1 MEVTRDDLIG
11 DIAGFPIEIVHLM
24 LEEQWLQDGG
34 RTDISILQHHLPGA
48 FLWSATRQ
56 EKQLRIPNF
65 WRRVIYERDFDLF
78 YQYYPSSKCL
88 NYLFWD

>member
-1 MEVTRDDLIG
+1 MEVTINDLIG

-34 RTDISILQHHLPGA
+34 RTDISILQQHLAGA

-56 EKQLRIPNF
+56 EKQLRIRDF
-65 WRRVIYERDFDLF
+65 WRRVIYERNFDLF
-78 YQYYPSSKCL
+78 YQYYSQNKYLNCL
-88 NYLFWD
+88 LWD